1 MKIKDFRSK
10 IIKTFSFIVVLL
22 LFCYFGYSYAEDT
35 LNEIYLEDDGTIYEV
50 NLDDSDY
57 IETLRED
64 LDNAEEKV
72 YKQESQIEELK
83 EKLQTIEMDHKNEVQ
98 NLWVCFIFILLIAVY
113 ISYQVGLDKN

>member
-1 MKIKDFRSK
+1 MKIKNFRSK

-22 LFCYFGYSYAEDT
+22 LFCIINYSYAEVAQ
-35 LNEIYLEDDGTIYEV
+35 NEIYLEDDGTIYEV

-57 IETLRED
+57 IETLEGDLED
-64 LDNAEEKV
+64 AKEKV
-72 YKQESQIEELK
+72 YEQESEI
-83 EKLQTIEMDHKNEVQ
+83 EKLEEKIQTMEMDHKNEIQ